1 MGGVDNGWG
10 DLHLM
15 ACISSTGFQYTTHD
29 GRGGLR
35 IRFGVLENQGVVQI
49 QREGTGR
56 ELDDE

>member
-1 MGGVDNGWG
+1 MG

-15 ACISSTGFQYTTHD
+15 ACISSTGFQYTAHD
-29 GRGGLR
+29 GKEGLR